1 MYTVFDV
8 TGIEARRKAV
18 RRELGITAF
27 GANQFDNQPG
37 QAGSEHDEEDTSQ
50 QELYVVLGGSGV
62 LHVDGDEVELRPGRY
77 VHVSPDATRQVV
89 AGEDGLSYLVVGAA
103 PGGYEVRDP
112 F

>member
-1 MYTVFDV
+1 MHTVFDA
-8 TGIEARRKAV
+8 TGIETRRKAV

-37 QAGSEHDEEDTSQ
+37 QAGSEHDEESTGQ
-50 QELYVVLGGSGV
+50 QELYAVLGGSGV
-62 LHVDGDEVELRPGRY
+62 LRVDGEEVALRPGIY

-89 AGEDGLSYLVVGAA
+89 AGAEGLSYLVIGAA
-103 PGGYEVRDP
+103 PGGYELREP

>member
-62 LHVDGDEVELRPGRY
+62 LRVDGDEVELRPGRY
-77 VHVSPDATRQVV
+77 VHVSPESTRQVV

-103 PGGYEVRDP
+103 PGGYEGRDP